1 MKHLKYVVT
10 SIILAVLMLCLVS
23 CQGQGDFSLNFDF
36 SSCTGCDTPI
46 ELPDTPTISPKPD
59 GEELYAKE
67 MNFLIKRNGYGYLPK
82 IEAIIE
88 TQGLPEKLIFEICN
102 NEMELSPINR
112 EVNVLKNRYTFTINE
127 DLPKIE
133 RLYKGNQTAKIYGV
147 FDGEKTLIYEKEI
160 NIDSDYNSVVGID
173 LQTGEHITFLDR
185 ELDWS
190 EYV

>member
-1 MKHLKYVVT
+1 MKNLKYVIT
-10 SIILAVLMLCLVS
+10 SILLAVSMLCLVS

-67 MNFLIKRNGYGYLPK
+67 INFLIKRNGYGYLPK

-88 TQGLPEKLIFEICN
+88 TQGLPEKLIFVICN
-102 NEMELSPINR
+102 NEIELSPINR
-112 EVNVLKNRYTFTINE
+112 EVNVIKNRYTFTINE

-133 RLYKGNQTAKIYGV
+133 RLYKGNQTAKIYGI
-147 FDGEKTLIYEKEI
+147 FDGEKTLIYEKETV
-160 NIDSDYNSVVGID
+160 IDSDYHLTSGYD
-173 LQTGEHITFLDR
+173 FETGKYFEYLDR
-185 ELDWS
+185 ADDWS